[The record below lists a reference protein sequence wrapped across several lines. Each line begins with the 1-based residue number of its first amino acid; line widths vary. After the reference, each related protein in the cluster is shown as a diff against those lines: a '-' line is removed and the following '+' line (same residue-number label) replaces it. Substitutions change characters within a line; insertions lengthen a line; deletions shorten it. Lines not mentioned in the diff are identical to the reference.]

1 MKNSKYAEISNA
13 VQIIGCVYKN
23 PSLFENEKYKFNEED
38 FFDSFHKIVFGTIHN
53 LWLLGAK
60 EITLTAIEDY
70 LNQRPKALAVYKSN
84 KGAEFI
90 LKCAENANLN
100 TFDYYYNRSKKMS
113 LLRAYEDMGLNL
125 SWLYDPDELFDS
137 KKKQE
142 QEDWLDSSS
151 LAEIYDAIN
160 DKIDNIKL
168 KYVDEIDESGSHLS
182 KGIDELLQSF
192 EESPSYGYPL
202 YGDYIN
208 TVFRGARLGKFY
220 LRSAATGVGK
230 TRSMVADL
238 CYIGCEQMYSLK
250 ENKWITIGESQ
261 PCLFI
266 ATEQQIDEIQ
276 TVCLS
281 FIAGVNEEH
290 ILTNEYYAG
299 EKERIIKAAQL
310 LKQSKIFFECLPNFT
325 MNEIEMVIKK
335 NIRENQV
342 QYIFYDYLH
351 SSAKILGEVGTQSGI
366 KGLREDNVLLLLS
379 NKLKEIAVTYDVFV
393 MSATQLNMDYKAS
406 DTPDQN
412 LLRGAKAIGDKID
425 AGMIMLESTSE
436 DIEKLRPFCEKNG
449 IPVPNI
455 KMSIYKNR
463 QGQYKGIYL
472 WMNADRGCARY
483 EPIFVTRWDFSIVD
497 MPNIKI
503 KVKETSTS
511 F

>member
-13 VQIIGCVYKN
+13 IQIIGCVYKN
-23 PSLFENEKYKFNEED
+23 PKLFENEKYKFSED
-38 FFDSFHKIVFGTIHN
+38 DFYDNFHKLIFGTIHN
-53 LWLLGAK
+53 LWQLGAK

-70 LNQRPKALAVYKSN
+70 LNQRPKALATYKTN

-90 LKCAENANLN
+90 LKSAETANIN
-100 TFDYYYNRSKKMS
+100 TFDYYYNRSKKMA
-113 LLRAYEDMGLNL
+113 LLRAYEDMGFNLN
-125 SWLYDPDELFDS
+125 WLYDPDELFDS

-151 LAEIYDAIN
+151 LVEIYNKIN
-160 DKIDNIKL
+160 DKIDEIKL
-168 KYVDEIDESGSHLS
+168 KYVDEIDEGGSHMA
-182 KGIDELLQSF
+182 KGVDELLQSL
-192 EESPSYGYPL
+192 EENPSYGYPL

-208 TVFRGARLGKFY
+208 TVFRGARLGKFF
-220 LRSAATGVGK
+220 LRSAATGIGK

-250 ENKWITIGESQ
+250 ENRWITIGEPQS
-261 PCLFI
+261 CLFI

-276 TVCLS
+276 TICLS
-281 FIAGVNEEH
+281 FLSGVNEEH
-290 ILTNEYYAG
+290 ILTNEYFTG
-299 EKERIIKAAQL
+299 ERERVIKAVQL
-310 LKQSKIFFECLPNFT
+310 LKKSKIFFECLPNFT

-351 SSAKILGEVGTQSGI
+351 SSAKILSEVGGQSGI
-366 KGLREDNVLLLLS
+366 RGLREDNVLLLLS
-379 NKLKEIAVTYDVFV
+379 NKLKEIAVEYDVFI
-393 MSATQLNMDYKAS
+393 MSATQLNMEYKES

-412 LLRGAKAIGDKID
+412 LLRGAKAIADKID
-425 AGMIMLESTSE
+425 GGMIMLETTME
-436 DIEKLRPFCEKNG
+436 DAEKLRPFCEKNNLP
-449 IPVPNI
+449 IPNI

-472 WMNADRGCARY
+472 WMSADRGCVRY
-483 EPIFVTRWDFSIVD
+483 DTIFVTRWDFSIID

-503 KVKETSTS
+503 KVKEVSI

>member
-13 VQIIGCVYKN
+13 IQIIGCVYKN
-23 PSLFENEKYKFNEED
+23 PKLFENEKYKFSED
-38 FFDSFHKIVFGTIHN
+38 DFYDNFHKLIFGTIHN
-53 LWLLGAK
+53 LWQLGAK

-70 LNQRPKALAVYKSN
+70 LNQRPKALATYKTN

-90 LKCAENANLN
+90 LKSAETANIN
-100 TFDYYYNRSKKMS
+100 TFDYYYNRSKKMA
-113 LLRAYEDMGLNL
+113 LLRAYEDMGFNLN
-125 SWLYDPDELFDS
+125 WLYDPDELFDS

-151 LAEIYDAIN
+151 LVEIYNKIN
-160 DKIDNIKL
+160 DKIDEIKL
-168 KYVDEIDESGSHLS
+168 KYVDEIDEGGSHMA
-182 KGIDELLQSF
+182 KGVDELLQSL
-192 EESPSYGYPL
+192 EENPSYGYPL

-208 TVFRGARLGKFY
+208 TVFRGARLGKFF
-220 LRSAATGVGK
+220 LRSAATGIGK

-238 CYIGCEQMYSLK
+238 CYIGCKQMYSLK
-250 ENKWITIGESQ
+250 ENRWITIGEPQS
-261 PCLFI
+261 CLFI

-276 TVCLS
+276 TICLS
-281 FIAGVNEEH
+281 FLSGVNEEH
-290 ILTNEYYAG
+290 ILTNEYFTG
-299 EKERIIKAAQL
+299 ERERVIKAVQL
-310 LKQSKIFFECLPNFT
+310 LKKSKIFFECLPNFT

-351 SSAKILGEVGTQSGI
+351 SSAKILSEVGGQSGI
-366 KGLREDNVLLLLS
+366 RGLREDNVLLLLS
-379 NKLKEIAVTYDVFV
+379 NKLKEIAVEYDVFI
-393 MSATQLNMDYKAS
+393 MSATQLNMEYKES

-412 LLRGAKAIGDKID
+412 LLRGAKAIADKID
-425 AGMIMLESTSE
+425 GGMIMLETTME
-436 DIEKLRPFCEKNG
+436 DAEKLRPFCEKNNLP
-449 IPVPNI
+449 IPNI

-483 EPIFVTRWDFSIVD
+483 DTIFVTRWDFSIMD
-497 MPNIKI
+497 IPNIKI
-503 KVKETSTS
+503 KVREASI